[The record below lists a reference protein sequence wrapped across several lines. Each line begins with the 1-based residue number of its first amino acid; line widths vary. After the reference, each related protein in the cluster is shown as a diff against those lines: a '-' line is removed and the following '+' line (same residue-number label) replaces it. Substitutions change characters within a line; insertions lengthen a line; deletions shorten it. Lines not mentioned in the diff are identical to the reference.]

1 MNALKYQLLN
11 LCYLHCF
18 VFRVI
23 ATDIEDAKLK
33 LAKEMGA
40 DITVN
45 TKTKDLKEVFIT
57 I

>member
-57 I
+57 M